1 MGERRSGGEFY
12 TDLVSEASGREGQE
26 GTEGTV
32 SSGPQGGQS
41 RASGRPQL
49 SALIPK

>member
-1 MGERRSGGEFY
+1 MGERKSGGEFY